1 MTRVRHRGGAGLVL
15 APGRLAVSARAG
27 VAALTALAALLR
39 FSTLDRESLWFD
51 EAVTAVDV
59 LRPSFV
65 GTIDALSRADPTP
78 PLYYALLWVWT
89 QAFGT
94 GEVGLRSLSALCG
107 TLAVPV
113 IYAAAAQLT
122 SSRRAGVMAAGLVA
136 VNPLLVWYS
145 QETRAYALLTL
156 VVALSL
162 LAFARAL
169 TRPAPRA
176 LALWAGA
183 AALAMLT
190 HYFAVF
196 VVAAEG
202 LWLLAATRDRRAVL
216 AAGAP
221 LVALGL
227 ALGLLARHQAP
238 TAGIAWVDDVPF
250 GLRLRELPLRLVAGP
265 RLGGVRED
273 AMVLGTVVCALP
285 VLPAIVTRIRR
296 RVAGRGGEPRSAAP
310 ADRPLRQ
317 AILVGCSLA
326 AAVVLVPFLLA
337 VTGLLDVFFYRYMLP
352 ASLPLAVALA
362 AVAAKTRHAR
372 GRITLIVGLCVV
384 FVVLNVTNA
393 LTPSAQ
399 REDWRAA
406 ATQLGAPRGD
416 RMLGVVPFF
425 AREPLEFYGHRLAPP
440 PRTPTRVTEVV
451 IVGIVGVAPARR
463 PPPPPAPPGFERVPG
478 EQPAGLSYV
487 RYRNTDGR
495 LVSADELRAHFALPA
510 TYGLDASPPSA
521 GPGGDTVGP

>member
-1 MTRVRHRGGAGLVL
+1 MWTGHLVI
-15 APGRLAVSARAG
+15 RELAVSARAG

-51 EAVTAVDV
+51 EAVAAVDV

-65 GTIDALSRADPTP
+65 DTIDALSRADPTP
-78 PLYYALLWVWT
+78 PLYYVLLWVWT

-136 VNPLLVWYS
+136 ANPLLVWYA
-145 QETRAYALLTL
+145 QETRAYALLTP

-169 TRPAPRA
+169 TRPEPRA
-176 LALWAGA
+176 VALWAGA

-196 VVAAEG
+196 IVAAEG
-202 LWLLAATRDRRAVL
+202 LWLLAATRDRRAVFT
-216 AAGAP
+216 AGAP
-221 LVALGL
+221 LVVLGL

-238 TAGIAWVDDVPF
+238 TAGIVWVGELSF
-250 GLRLRELPLRLVAGP
+250 ELRLRELPVRLIAGP
-265 RLGGVRED
+265 RMGGVRED
-273 AMVLGTVVCALP
+273 ALLLGTLVCALP
-285 VLPAIVTRIRR
+285 FLAAIATGIRR
-296 RVAGRGGEPRSAAP
+296 RAGGRGHQPRLDAP

-317 AILVGCSLA
+317 SVVVGCSLA

-337 VTGLLDVFFYRYMLP
+337 VGGLLDVFFYRYLLP
-352 ASLPLAVALA
+352 ASLPLALALA
-362 AVAAKTRHAR
+362 AVAAKADNAR
-372 GRITLIVGLCVV
+372 ARVTLVVGLCAV
-384 FVVLNVTNA
+384 FVVLNVMNA

-406 ATQLGAPRGD
+406 ARQLGAPRGD
-416 RMLGVVPFF
+416 RLVGVVPFF
-425 AREPLEFYGHRLAPP
+425 AREPLAFYGHRLAPA
-440 PRTPTRVTEVV
+440 PRTPTRVAEVV

-463 PPPPPAPPGFERVPG
+463 PPPPAAPPGFERVPG
-478 EQPAGLSYV
+478 DEPDGLFYI

-495 LVSADELRAHFALPA
+495 LVSADELQAQIGLPA
-510 TYGLDASPPSA
+510 TYGLDSPP
-521 GPGGDTVGP
+521 PR